1 MASPR
6 PWPCGLVVG
15 ATYPH
20 ELERIRLL
28 APDLPFLVPGVG
40 AQGGDLAAAVRHGP
54 SSSGVGP
61 VVNASRSVLYTSSRE
76 DFAEAARTVAVQVR
90 QEINQLRAA
99 SRA

>member
-54 SSSGVGP
+54 ASSGVGP
-61 VVNASRSVLYTSSRE
+61 VINASRSVLYASSRE

-90 QEINQLRAA
+90 QEINELRAA